1 MTSEPKTPAPA
12 GHAAAAPA
20 GPPRK
25 RRRLVGVLLHVV
37 VPLGVVAGGVLLAMH
52 LITTA
57 PEAKRQRPTPRAL
70 LVDVEAVSFSRHQAV
85 VPAMGTV
92 CPSRSVDL
100 HPRVSGEIVQ
110 VSAEFLPGGR
120 FRAGDPILQI
130 DRQDYALAV
139 ERSGL
144 DLKQSQLAIEQS
156 DLAIEQRRSTI
167 ARTEGERQLEQ
178 GQQAVAQREYELLG
192 ETVSEDEKELVLR
205 QPQLRTVEA
214 AEQGAKAALA
224 EAEVAKKTA
233 QVAVDQARNDLRQ
246 AQLDLERTAIRA
258 PFNALV
264 TSRGVNLGATVSTTT
279 ALATLVGT
287 DAYWVEVAVPVDQL
301 KWVRIPRAATEQGS
315 AVRVYDEAAWGA
327 DRFRT
332 GHVCRLMGDLEEQGR
347 MARLLVSVE
356 DPLALAEANRD
367 QPALLLGSY
376 VRVEIEGTDIE
387 SAATVNRSLVRD
399 GRNIWVMGRDGR
411 LEIRPVTI
419 AFRGRDHVLVTG
431 GIQAGDRLVT
441 TDLSAPVAGMPLRL
455 RTDEPPA
462 PESAASNPAPAPAAE
477 GTLR

>member
-1 MTSEPKTPAPA
+1 MTSEPKTPASA
-12 GHAAAAPA
+12 GHAAATPA
-20 GPPRK
+20 GPPRT
-25 RRRLVGVLLHVV
+25 RRRLVSVLLHVV
-37 VPLGVVAGGVLLAMH
+37 VPLGVVAGGALLAMH
-52 LITTA
+52 LIATA
-57 PEAKRQRPTPRAL
+57 PEAKRQRPTPRAR
-70 LVDVEAVSFSRHQAV
+70 LVDVEAVSFSRHRAV

-110 VSAEFLPGGR
+110 VSDEFLPGGR
-120 FRAGDPILQI
+120 FRAGEPILQI

-144 DLKQSQLAIEQS
+144 DLKQSQLALEQS
-156 DLAIEQRRSTI
+156 DLAIEQRRSAV

-178 GQQAVAQREYELLG
+178 GQQAVARHEYELLG

-214 AEQGAKAALA
+214 AEQAAKAALA

-246 AQLDLERTAIRA
+246 AELDLERTAIRA

-264 TSRGVNLGATVSTTT
+264 TSRDVDLGATVSTTT

-287 DAYWVEVAVPVDQL
+287 DVYWVEVAVPVDQL
-301 KWVRIPRAATEQGS
+301 KWVRLPRSATEQGS
-315 AVRVYDEAAWGA
+315 AVRVYAEAAWGT
-327 DRFRT
+327 DRFRA
-332 GHVCRLMGDLEEQGR
+332 GHVCRLTGDLEQQGR

-376 VRVEIEGTDIE
+376 VRVEIEGTEIE
-387 SAATVNRSLVRD
+387 SAAAVNRSLVHD
-399 GRNIWVMGRDGR
+399 GLNIWVMGRDDR

-455 RTDEPPA
+455 RADEASPA
-462 PESAASNPAPAPAAE
+462 GGAGPDQPRGPAAE
-477 GTLR
+477 GTPR